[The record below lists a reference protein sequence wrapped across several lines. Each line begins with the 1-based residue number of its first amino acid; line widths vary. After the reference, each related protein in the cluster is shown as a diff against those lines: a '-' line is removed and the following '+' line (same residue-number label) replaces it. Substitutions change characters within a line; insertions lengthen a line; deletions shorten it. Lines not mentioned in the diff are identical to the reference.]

1 MNLEQIRENLRN
13 QGAKVADLSARLA
26 KAASDDKLDIAAVT
40 KLQDELAAEQ
50 ARYNALKTA
59 ASVDQPQPEA
69 LKPTKEDRTRSDML
83 KSNEYA
89 RAFAYAIRNGL
100 TPATGRGREE
110 TQVLFDAMT
119 IGGGDP
125 AGTDGG
131 FLVPTDIDTQIHEK
145 LKEIAPLINYFGHE
159 MVQAQ
164 AGWRVTDT
172 APTSG
177 FSSINEAATVP
188 SNQQPAFAKVTYSL
202 TKYGLIVPV
211 SNELVADETANLFAY
226 LARWYAKKAAIT
238 INGLF
243 LGVLDDL
250 DSGATEIANN
260 AILKGV
266 KTLLNVNIDPAHA
279 ANAARPRASSAV
291 IPSSCWATASWRPP
305 RRSWPR
311 LPPPRRPSTWATRR
325 PMPPCSSAL
334 PWSCSPPTSAAPPS
348 PRTPP
353 RSAACSAP
361 ASASSTPRPWP
372 PARSRWRDSP
382 RASHRGG
389 APLRKAARL
398 RRIRPTSPV
407 RRAAVWPEQQTVRRT
422 TI

>member
-50 ARYNALKTA
+50 ARYNALKAA

-89 RAFAYAIRNGL
+89 RAFAFAIRNGL

-211 SNELVADETANLFAY
+211 SNELMADETANLFAY

-279 ANAARPRASSAV
+279 ANAVLITNQDGFNELDAMEDTTGRPLIQTNIADATPRLFGRHPVIVLGNGFLASSEAN
-291 IPSSCWATASWRPP
+291 AGT
-305 RRSWPR
+305 
-311 LPPPRRPSTWATRR
+311 
-325 PMPPCSSAL
+325 
-334 PWSCSPPTSAAPPS
+334 
-348 PRTPP
+348 
-353 RSAACSAP
+353 
-361 ASASSTPRPWP
+361 STPAKAPIYVGD
-372 PARSRWRDSP
+372 AAAYATLFE
-382 RASHRGG
+382 RAPMELLSTNIGGTAFTTDTTQVRGLFR
-389 APLRKAARL
+389 ACVSKFDTAAM
-398 RRIRPTSPV
+398 
-407 RRAAVWPEQQTVRRT
+407 AAGK
-422 TI
+422 IALA